1 MKEKKSKKTP
11 TILIHLLL
19 FKKRFLKKER
29 LKAADAGRKFLIPP
43 FPLPF
48 ALIRKDVKKTIIVFR
63 PRKCINPHFFPQSFS
78 FFFPSQIL
86 SST

>member
-1 MKEKKSKKTP
+1 MKRKKSKKTP

-29 LKAADAGRKFLIPP
+29 LKAADAGRKSLFLL
-43 FPLPF
+43 FLF
-48 ALIRKDVKKTIIVFR
+48 LLHKSRKDVKKTIIVFR
-63 PRKCINPHFFPQSFS
+63 PRKCINPHFSPNPFP
-78 FFFPSQIL
+78 FFFPCQML

>member
-43 FPLPF
+43 FPLPIS
-48 ALIRKDVKKTIIVFR
+48 LLNKSRKDVKKTIIVFR
-63 PRKCINPHFFPQSFS
+63 PRKCINPHFSPNR
-78 FFFPSQIL
+78 FPSQIL